1 MKLVCNTSVLS
12 TACQNVQRAASTK
25 SVLPTIEG
33 IYINAKDGGVELCGY
48 DLEFGIKTRIEA
60 DIEREGAVVINA
72 RTICDILRHLP
83 FEYVTIENDERNNCR
98 IYGGDTS
105 YTISGISAA
114 EYPEIP
120 SVNSQLSVNVKSASI
135 RDMVRQTIFSVSTDD
150 SKLVHRGIK
159 FEIENNIMTLIA
171 LDGRRLAL
179 RRENVDYSGDKM
191 SFVVPAK
198 TMSEVTK
205 LITDEA
211 GEVQVILGQRHII
224 FIVDGYSV
232 VSRLLDGEFLDY
244 RSALPKN
251 KTTTV
256 RIKTKNFADSIER
269 ASLVV
274 TEKFKSP
281 LKFIFDDSSVKI
293 TSTTALGTASDR
305 TDAVIEGSRVEI
317 GFNYRYLTEALR
329 ACDTDEVLIELS
341 GPLSP
346 ICIVPTSGDSFLYL
360 ILPVK
365 LGT

>member
-12 TACQNVQRAASTK
+12 QACQNVQRAASTK

-33 IYINAKDGGVELCGY
+33 IFISAKEGFVELCGY
-48 DLEFGIKTRIEA
+48 DLEFGIRTKIEA
-60 DIEREGAVVINA
+60 EIEREGAVVINA
-72 RTICDILRHLP
+72 RTLCDILKHLP
-83 FEYVTIENDERNNCR
+83 FDTVTIENDERNNCR
-98 IYGGDTS
+98 IYGGETS

-120 SVNSQLSVNVKSASI
+120 SVKSETSVSVKGESL

-150 SKLVHRGIK
+150 SKMVHRGIK
-159 FEIENNIMTLIA
+159 FEIEDNVMTLIA

-179 RRENVDYSGDKM
+179 RRETVEYKGEKM

-205 LITDEA
+205 LIDEET
-211 GEVQVILGQRHII
+211 GDIEINLGMRHII
-224 FIVDGYSV
+224 FKVGGYSV

-251 KTTTV
+251 KTTIV
-256 RIKTKNFADSIER
+256 RIKTKDFADSIER

-293 TSTTALGTASDR
+293 TGTTALGTASDR

-329 ACDTDEVLIELS
+329 ACDTDEVVIELS

-365 LGT
+365 LNN